1 MEKLGTIWKI
11 RIVCIHF
18 LHVYI
23 SKKKPQFFNLTYE
36 CQKIYPIPSF
46 NKPFLIHFSMKACK
60 QTIKA
65 EEKKKASNLVTLTR
79 YIYELIVN
87 GTKNN
92 AVRKEAVVNVLNELL
107 VSHFTVFQNKRVK
120 RVSRKIYFLGIT
132 SDHTCHYFGCIECS

>member
-1 MEKLGTIWKI
+1 
-11 RIVCIHF
+11 
-18 LHVYI
+18 
-23 SKKKPQFFNLTYE
+23 
-36 CQKIYPIPSF
+36 
-46 NKPFLIHFSMKACK
+46 MKACK

-107 VSHFTVFQNKRVK
+107 VSHLIPFF
-120 RVSRKIYFLGIT
+120 KINVLNVCHEKFIFLGIT
-132 SDHTCHYFGCIECS
+132 SDHTCYYFGCIECS